1 MQATEAT
8 TDEIKFAVKPGT
20 YSYKKIPY
28 PERESEF
35 EVQMFL
41 VKELRRMGMDAR
53 AEVTCESMR
62 FDIVIFDERKQA
74 TRIIELKKA
83 PISELTPVR
92 KHQRSMGRSRINQVC
107 RYRDCGLKVDVI
119 AGMPNARLYVNLVQ
133 KRGFEFKPK
142 YREMYNGEY
151 VLTR

>member
-1 MQATEAT
+1 MEATEQSP
-8 TDEIKFAVKPGT
+8 DLLNFAVKPGT

-35 EVQMFL
+35 EVQIYL
-41 VKELRRMGMDAR
+41 VNSLRNMGMDAR

-62 FDIVIFDERKQA
+62 FDIVIFDEHKHA
-74 TRIIELKKA
+74 TRIIEIKKA
-83 PISELTPVR
+83 PIAKLTPVR
-92 KHQRSMGRSRINQVC
+92 KYQRSAGRSRIHQVC

-119 AGMPNARLYVNLVQ
+119 AGMPNARLYVSLVG
-133 KRGFEFKPK
+133 KRGFECKPK

-151 VLTR
+151 VLTK